1 MDQVAFNKTTL
12 EQWAVLASVVDEGG
26 FAQAANVLHRSQ
38 SAVSYAVG
46 RLQEALGLP
55 LLELEGR
62 KSVLTPNGKTLLGRA
77 RPLLRDLDTLEAV
90 ARSLKQGW
98 EPELTLV
105 VDAAFPRTQ
114 LFAIVADL
122 QRACPS
128 TDIQLADAVLSGAEE
143 AITERHAD
151 VVVSSRVPPGFLG
164 DRLLDVEFIAVARS
178 DHPLLR
184 IDHTLTLD
192 DLTRHVQAVVRD
204 SGSTQRRDEGWLGA
218 DHRYTVSSMESS
230 LGLVLAGLAYAW
242 LPEHVLANYLRD
254 GVLRRIPLAGG
265 GSRTVTLHI
274 VMVRPELAGPAAA
287 AAVATFKGHASSS
300 R

>member
-1 MDQVAFNKTTL
+1 MYQMALSKTTL

-55 LLELEGR
+55 LLELDGR
-62 KSVLTPNGKTLLGRA
+62 KSVLTPHGKTLLGRA

-98 EPELTLV
+98 EPELKLV

-204 SGSTQRRDEGWLGA
+204 SGSTQPRDEGWLGA

-230 LGLVLAGLAYAW
+230 VGLVLAGLAYAW

-274 VMVRPELAGPAAA
+274 VMVRPELAGPAAT

>member
-1 MDQVAFNKTTL
+1 MAFNKTTL

-26 FAQAANVLHRSQ
+26 FAQAANALHRSQ

-46 RLQEALGLP
+46 RLQQALGVP
-55 LLELEGR
+55 LLELDGR
-62 KSVLTPNGKTLLGRA
+62 KSVLTPHGKTLLSRA
-77 RPLLRDLDTLEAV
+77 RSLLRDLDTLEAV

-98 EPELTLV
+98 EPELKLV

-204 SGSTQRRDEGWLGA
+204 SGSTQPRDEGWLGA

-242 LPEHVLANYLRD
+242 LPEHVLANYLRE

-274 VMVRPELAGPAAA
+274 VMVRPELAGPAAT
-287 AAVATFKGHASSS
+287 AAVATFKGHASNT

>member
-1 MDQVAFNKTTL
+1 MYQMALSKTTL

-55 LLELEGR
+55 LLELDGR
-62 KSVLTPNGKTLLGRA
+62 KSVLTPHGKTLLGRA

-98 EPELTLV
+98 EPELKLV

-204 SGSTQRRDEGWLGA
+204 SGSTQPRDEGWLGA

-230 LGLVLAGLAYAW
+230 VGLVLAGLAYAW

-274 VMVRPELAGPAAA
+274 VMVRPELAGPAAT
-287 AAVATFKGHASSS
+287 AAVATFKGHALSS

>member
-1 MDQVAFNKTTL
+1 MYQVAFNKTTL
-12 EQWAVLASVVDEGG
+12 EQWTVLASVVDEGG
-26 FAQAANVLHRSQ
+26 FAQAASALHRSQ

-46 RLQEALGLP
+46 RLQEALGVP
-55 LLELEGR
+55 LLELDGR
-62 KSVLTPNGKTLLGRA
+62 KSVLTPHGKTLLGRA
-77 RPLLRDLDTLEAV
+77 RSLLRDFDTLEAV

-98 EPELTLV
+98 EPELKLV
-105 VDAAFPRTQ
+105 VDAAFPRTH

-122 QRACPS
+122 QRACPT

-164 DRLLDVEFIAVARS
+164 DRLLDVEFVAVARS

-184 IDHTLTLD
+184 IDRSLTLD

-230 LGLVLAGLAYAW
+230 LGLVLAGLAFAW

-274 VMVRPELAGPAAA
+274 VMVRPELAGPAAT
-287 AAVATFKGHASSS
+287 AAVATFKSHTTSF

>member
-1 MDQVAFNKTTL
+1 MYQVAFNKTTL

-26 FAQAANVLHRSQ
+26 FAQAANALHRSQ

-55 LLELEGR
+55 LLELDGR
-62 KSVLTPNGKTLLGRA
+62 KSVLTPHGKTLLGRA

-98 EPELTLV
+98 EPELKLV

-164 DRLLDVEFIAVARS
+164 DRLVDVEFIAVARS

-184 IDHTLTLD
+184 IDRTLTLD

-204 SGSTQRRDEGWLGA
+204 SGSTQPRDEGWLGA

-230 LGLVLAGLAYAW
+230 VGLVLAGLAYAW
-242 LPEHVLANYLRD
+242 LPEHMLANYLRE

-274 VMVRPELAGPAAA
+274 VMVRPELAGPAAM
-287 AAVATFKGHASSS
+287 AAVATFKGHASNT

>member
-1 MDQVAFNKTTL
+1 MYQVAFNKTTL

-26 FAQAANVLHRSQ
+26 FAQAANALHRSQ

-46 RLQEALGLP
+46 RLQEALGVP
-55 LLELEGR
+55 LLELDGR
-62 KSVLTPNGKTLLGRA
+62 KSVLTPHGKTLLGRA
-77 RPLLRDLDTLEAV
+77 RSLLRDLDTLEAV

-98 EPELTLV
+98 EPELKLV

-122 QRACPS
+122 QRACPT

-143 AITERHAD
+143 AIAERRAD

-164 DRLLDVEFIAVARS
+164 DRLFDVEFIAVARS

-184 IDHTLTLD
+184 ADRTLTLD

-204 SGSTQRRDEGWLGA
+204 SGSTQHRDEGWLGA
-218 DHRYTVSSMESS
+218 EHRYTVSSMESS
-230 LGLVLAGLAYAW
+230 LGLVLAGLAFAW
-242 LPEHVLANYLRD
+242 LPEHVFANYLRD

-274 VMVRPELAGPAAA
+274 VMVRPELAGPAAM
-287 AAVATFKGHASSS
+287 AAVATFKGHASSP

>member
-1 MDQVAFNKTTL
+1 MYQVAFNKTTV
-12 EQWAVLASVVDEGG
+12 EQWTVLASVVDEGG
-26 FAQAANVLHRSQ
+26 FAQAASALHRSQ

-46 RLQEALGLP
+46 RLQEALGVP
-55 LLELEGR
+55 LLELDGR
-62 KSVLTPNGKTLLGRA
+62 KSVLTPHGKTLLGRA
-77 RPLLRDLDTLEAV
+77 RSLLRDFDTLEAV

-98 EPELTLV
+98 EPELKLV
-105 VDAAFPRTQ
+105 VDAAFPRTH

-122 QRACPS
+122 QRACPT

-164 DRLLDVEFIAVARS
+164 DRLLDVEFVAVARS

-184 IDHTLTLD
+184 IDRSLTLD

-230 LGLVLAGLAYAW
+230 LGLVLAGLAFAW

-274 VMVRPELAGPAAA
+274 VMVRPELAGPAAT
-287 AAVATFKGHASSS
+287 AAVATFKSHTTSF

>member
-1 MDQVAFNKTTL
+1 MYQVAFNKTTL

-26 FAQAANVLHRSQ
+26 FAQAANALHRSQ

-46 RLQEALGLP
+46 RLQEALGVP
-55 LLELEGR
+55 LLELDGR
-62 KSVLTPNGKTLLGRA
+62 KSVLTPHGKTLLGRA
-77 RPLLRDLDTLEAV
+77 RSLLRDFDTLEAV

-98 EPELTLV
+98 EPELKLV

-122 QRACPS
+122 QRACPT

-164 DRLLDVEFIAVARS
+164 DRLLDVEFVAVARS

-184 IDHTLTLD
+184 IDRSLTLD

-230 LGLVLAGLAYAW
+230 LGLVLAGLAFAW

-265 GSRTVTLHI
+265 GSRMVTLHI
-274 VMVRPELAGPAAA
+274 VMVRPELAGPAAT
-287 AAVATFKGHASSS
+287 AAVATFKGHTSSI

>member
-1 MDQVAFNKTTL
+1 MAFSKTTL

-55 LLELEGR
+55 LLELNGR
-62 KSVLTPNGKTLLGRA
+62 KSVLTPHGKTLLGRA

-98 EPELTLV
+98 EPELKLV

-204 SGSTQRRDEGWLGA
+204 SGSAQPRDEGWLGA

-230 LGLVLAGLAYAW
+230 VGLVLAGLAYAW

-274 VMVRPELAGPAAA
+274 VMVRPELAGPATT
-287 AAVATFKGHASSS
+287 AAVATFKGHATSS

>member
-1 MDQVAFNKTTL
+1 MYQVAFNKTTL
-12 EQWAVLASVVDEGG
+12 EQWTVLASVVDEGG
-26 FAQAANVLHRSQ
+26 FAQAASALHRSQ

-46 RLQEALGLP
+46 RLQEALGVP
-55 LLELEGR
+55 LLELDGR
-62 KSVLTPNGKTLLGRA
+62 KSVLTPHGKTLLGRA
-77 RPLLRDLDTLEAV
+77 RSLLRDFDTLEAV

-98 EPELTLV
+98 EPELKLV
-105 VDAAFPRTQ
+105 VDAAFPRTH

-122 QRACPS
+122 QRACPT

-164 DRLLDVEFIAVARS
+164 DRLLDVEFVAVARS

-184 IDHTLTLD
+184 IDRLLTLH

-230 LGLVLAGLAYAW
+230 LGLVLAGLAFAW

-274 VMVRPELAGPAAA
+274 VMVRPELAGPAAT
-287 AAVATFKGHASSS
+287 AAVATFKSHTTSF

>member
-1 MDQVAFNKTTL
+1 MYQMAFNKTTL

-26 FAQAANVLHRSQ
+26 FAQAAKVLHRSQ

-55 LLELEGR
+55 LLELDGR
-62 KSVLTPNGKTLLGRA
+62 KSVLTPHGKTLLGRA

-98 EPELTLV
+98 EPELKLV

-122 QRACPS
+122 QRACPH

-184 IDHTLTLD
+184 IDRTLTLD

-204 SGSTQRRDEGWLGA
+204 SGSTQPRDEGWLGA

-230 LGLVLAGLAYAW
+230 VGLVLAGLAYAW
-242 LPEHVLANYLRD
+242 LPEHVLANYLRE

-274 VMVRPELAGPAAA
+274 VMVRPELAGPAAM

>member
-1 MDQVAFNKTTL
+1 MYQVAFNKTTL

-26 FAQAANVLHRSQ
+26 FAQAANALHRSQ

-46 RLQEALGLP
+46 RLQEALGVP
-55 LLELEGR
+55 LLELDGR
-62 KSVLTPNGKTLLGRA
+62 KSVLTPHGRTLLGRA
-77 RPLLRDLDTLEAV
+77 RSLLRDLDTLEAV
-90 ARSLKQGW
+90 AGSLKQGW
-98 EPELTLV
+98 EPELKLV
-105 VDAAFPRTQ
+105 VDAAFPRTP

-122 QRACPS
+122 QRTCPT
-128 TDIQLADAVLSGAEE
+128 TDIQLADAGLSGAEE
-143 AITERHAD
+143 AITERRAD

-164 DRLLDVEFIAVARS
+164 DRLLDVEFVAVARS

-184 IDHTLTLD
+184 IDRSLTLD

-204 SGSTQRRDEGWLGA
+204 SGSIQRRDEGWLGS

-230 LGLVLAGLAYAW
+230 LGLVLAGLAFAW

-254 GVLRRIPLAGG
+254 GSLRRIPLAGG

-274 VMVRPELAGPAAA
+274 VMVRPELAGPAAM
-287 AAVATFKGHASSS
+287 AAVATFKGHASSP

>member
-1 MDQVAFNKTTL
+1 
-12 EQWAVLASVVDEGG
+12 
-26 FAQAANVLHRSQ
+26 
-38 SAVSYAVG
+38 
-46 RLQEALGLP
+46 
-55 LLELEGR
+55 
-62 KSVLTPNGKTLLGRA
+62 
-77 RPLLRDLDTLEAV
+77 LLRDIDTLEAV

-98 EPELTLV
+98 EPELKLV

-143 AITERHAD
+143 AIAELHAD

-164 DRLLDVEFIAVARS
+164 DRLLDVEFVAVARS

-184 IDHTLTLD
+184 IDRTLTLE

-218 DHRYTVSSMESS
+218 LHRYTVSSMESS

-242 LPEHVLANYLRD
+242 LPEHLLANYLRD
-254 GVLRRIPLAGG
+254 GILCRIPLAGG

-274 VMVRPELAGPAAA
+274 VMVRPELAGPAAT
-287 AAVATFKGHASSS
+287 AAVAMFKGHAYSVGPALQDVT
-300 R
+300 RRD

>member
-1 MDQVAFNKTTL
+1 MYQVAFNKTTL

-26 FAQAANVLHRSQ
+26 FAQAANALHRSQ

-46 RLQEALGLP
+46 RLQEALGVP
-55 LLELEGR
+55 LLELDGR
-62 KSVLTPNGKTLLGRA
+62 KSVLTPHGKTLLGRA
-77 RPLLRDLDTLEAV
+77 RSLLRDLDTLEAV
-90 ARSLKQGW
+90 AGSLKQGW
-98 EPELTLV
+98 EPELKLV
-105 VDAAFPRTQ
+105 VDAAFPRTP

-122 QRACPS
+122 QRACPT

-143 AITERHAD
+143 AITERRAD

-164 DRLLDVEFIAVARS
+164 DRLLDVEFVAVARS

-184 IDHTLTLD
+184 LDRSLTLD

-204 SGSTQRRDEGWLGA
+204 SGSIQRRDEGWLGS

-242 LPEHVLANYLRD
+242 LPEHVLANYLQD
-254 GVLRRIPLAGG
+254 GILRRIPLAGG

-274 VMVRPELAGPAAA
+274 VMVRPELAGPAAT
-287 AAVATFKGHASSS
+287 AAVATFKGHVSSA

>member
-1 MDQVAFNKTTL
+1 MYQVAFNKTTL

-26 FAQAANVLHRSQ
+26 FAQAANALHRSQ

-46 RLQEALGLP
+46 RLQEALDLP
-55 LLELEGR
+55 LLELDGR
-62 KSVLTPNGKTLLGRA
+62 KSVLTPHGKTLLGRA
-77 RPLLRDLDTLEAV
+77 RSLLRDLDTLEAV

-98 EPELTLV
+98 EPELKLV

-122 QRACPS
+122 QRACPG

-184 IDHTLTLD
+184 IDRTLTLD

-242 LPEHVLANYLRD
+242 LPEHVLADYLRD
-254 GVLRRIPLAGG
+254 GILRRITLAGG

-274 VMVRPELAGPAAA
+274 VMVRPELAGPAAT
-287 AAVATFKGHASSS
+287 AAVATFKGHASSP

>member
-151 VVVSSRVPPGFLG
+151 VVVSSRVPQGFLG

>member
-1 MDQVAFNKTTL
+1 MYQVAFNKTTL

-204 SGSTQRRDEGWLGA
+204 SGSARPRDEGWLGA

-230 LGLVLAGLAYAW
+230 VGLVLAGLAYAW

-274 VMVRPELAGPAAA
+274 VMVRPELAGPAAT

>member
-1 MDQVAFNKTTL
+1 MNNVAFSKTTL
-12 EQWAVLASVVDEGG
+12 EQWAVLAAVVDEGG
-26 FAQAANVLHRSQ
+26 FAQAATVLHRSQ

-46 RLQEALGLP
+46 RLQEALGVP
-55 LLELEGR
+55 LLELDGR
-62 KSVLTPNGKTLLGRA
+62 KSVLTPHGKTLLNRA
-77 RPLLRDLDTLEAV
+77 RSLLRDLDTLEAV
-90 ARSLKQGW
+90 ARSLQQGW
-98 EPELTLV
+98 EPELKLV

-114 LFAIVADL
+114 LFAIVAGL

-143 AITERHAD
+143 AITERGAD

-164 DRLLDVEFIAVARS
+164 DRLLDVEFIAVART

-184 IDHTLTLD
+184 LERTVTPD

-204 SGSTQRRDEGWLGA
+204 SGSAQRRDEGWLGA

-242 LPEHVLANYLRD
+242 LPEHVLADHFRD
-254 GVLRRIPLAGG
+254 GVLQRIPLAGG
-265 GSRTVTLHI
+265 GTRTVTLYI
-274 VMVRPELAGPAAA
+274 VMVRPELAGPAAT
-287 AAVATFKGHASSS
+287 AAVATFKAHAVAS

>member
-1 MDQVAFNKTTL
+1 MYQVAFNKTTL
-12 EQWAVLASVVDEGG
+12 EQWTVLASVVDEGG
-26 FAQAANVLHRSQ
+26 FAQAASALHRSQ

-46 RLQEALGLP
+46 RLQEALGVP
-55 LLELEGR
+55 LLELDGR
-62 KSVLTPNGKTLLGRA
+62 KSVLTPHGKTLLGRA
-77 RPLLRDLDTLEAV
+77 RSLLRDFDTLEAV

-98 EPELTLV
+98 EPELKLV
-105 VDAAFPRTQ
+105 VDAAFPRTH

-122 QRACPS
+122 QRACPT

-143 AITERHAD
+143 AITDRHAD

-164 DRLLDVEFIAVARS
+164 DRLLDVEFVAVARS

-184 IDHTLTLD
+184 IDRSLTLD

-230 LGLVLAGLAYAW
+230 LGLVLAGLAFAW

-274 VMVRPELAGPAAA
+274 VMVRPELAGPAAT
-287 AAVATFKGHASSS
+287 AAVATFKSHTTSF

>member
-1 MDQVAFNKTTL
+1 MYQVAFSKTTL

-55 LLELEGR
+55 LLELDGR
-62 KSVLTPNGKTLLGRA
+62 KSVLTPYGKTLLGRA

-98 EPELTLV
+98 EPELKLV

-164 DRLLDVEFIAVARS
+164 DHLLDVEFIAVARS

-204 SGSTQRRDEGWLGA
+204 SGSARPRDEGWLGA

-242 LPEHVLANYLRD
+242 LPEHVLANYLRE

-274 VMVRPELAGPAAA
+274 VMVRPELAGPAAT

>member
-1 MDQVAFNKTTL
+1 MYQMAFSKTTL

-55 LLELEGR
+55 LLELDGR
-62 KSVLTPNGKTLLGRA
+62 KSVLTPYGKTLLGRA

-98 EPELTLV
+98 EPELKLV

-204 SGSTQRRDEGWLGA
+204 SGSAQPRDEGWLGA

>member
-1 MDQVAFNKTTL
+1 MYQVAFNKTTL

-26 FAQAANVLHRSQ
+26 FAQAANALHRSQ

-46 RLQEALGLP
+46 RLQEALGVP
-55 LLELEGR
+55 LLELDGR
-62 KSVLTPNGKTLLGRA
+62 KSVLTPHGKTLLGRA
-77 RPLLRDLDTLEAV
+77 RSLLRDLDTLEAV
-90 ARSLKQGW
+90 AGSLKQGW
-98 EPELTLV
+98 EPELKLV
-105 VDAAFPRTQ
+105 VDAAFPRTP

-122 QRACPS
+122 QRTCPT

-143 AITERHAD
+143 AITERRAD

-164 DRLLDVEFIAVARS
+164 DRLLDVEFVAVARS

-184 IDHTLTLD
+184 IDRSLTLD

-204 SGSTQRRDEGWLGA
+204 SGSIQRRDEGWLGS

-242 LPEHVLANYLRD
+242 LPEHVLASYLRD

-274 VMVRPELAGPAAA
+274 VMVRPELAGPAAT
-287 AAVATFKGHASSS
+287 AAVATFKGHALSS

>member
-1 MDQVAFNKTTL
+1 MYQVGFNKTTL

-26 FAQAANVLHRSQ
+26 FAQAANALHRSQ

-55 LLELEGR
+55 LLELDGR
-62 KSVLTPNGKTLLGRA
+62 KSVLTPHGKTLLSRA
-77 RPLLRDLDTLEAV
+77 RSLLRDLDTLEAV

-98 EPELTLV
+98 EPELKLV

-122 QRACPS
+122 QRACPT

-151 VVVSSRVPPGFLG
+151 VVVTSRVPPGFLG
-164 DRLLDVEFIAVARS
+164 DRLIDVEFIAVARS
-178 DHPLLR
+178 DHPLLL
-184 IDHTLTLD
+184 IDRPLTLD

-204 SGSTQRRDEGWLGA
+204 SGSIQRRDEGWLGA

-230 LGLVLAGLAYAW
+230 VGLVLAGLAYAW

-274 VMVRPELAGPAAA
+274 VMVRPELAGPAAT
-287 AAVATFKGHASSS
+287 AAVATFKGHATSS

>member
-26 FAQAANVLHRSQ
+26 FAQAADVLHRSK

-55 LLELEGR
+55 LLELDGR
-62 KSVLTPNGKTLLGRA
+62 KSVLTQHGRTLLGRA

-90 ARSLKQGW
+90 ALSLKQGW
-98 EPELTLV
+98 EPELRLV

-184 IDHTLTLD
+184 IDRALTLD

-242 LPEHVLANYLRD
+242 LPEHVLTNYFRE
-254 GVLRRIPLAGG
+254 GVLRRIPLSGG
-265 GSRTVTLHI
+265 ASRTVTLHI
-274 VMVRPELAGPAAA
+274 VMVRPELAGPAAT
-287 AAVATFKGHASSS
+287 AAVATFKGHAISS

>member
-1 MDQVAFNKTTL
+1 M
-12 EQWAVLASVVDEGG
+12 LASVVDEGG
-26 FAQAANVLHRSQ
+26 FAQAANALHRSQ

-46 RLQEALGLP
+46 RLQEAVGLP
-55 LLELEGR
+55 LLELDGR
-62 KSVLTPNGKTLLGRA
+62 KSVLTPYGRTLLGRA
-77 RPLLRDLDTLEAV
+77 RSLLRDLDTLEAV

-98 EPELTLV
+98 EPELKLV

-122 QRACPS
+122 QRACPT

-164 DRLLDVEFIAVARS
+164 ERLLDVEFIAVARS

-192 DLTRHVQAVVRD
+192 DLTRYVQAVVRD
-204 SGSTQRRDEGWLGA
+204 SGSTQPRDEGWLGA

-230 LGLVLAGLAYAW
+230 VGLVLAGLAYAW
-242 LPEHVLANYLRD
+242 LPEHLLANYLRD
-254 GVLRRIPLAGG
+254 GILRRIPLAGG

-274 VMVRPELAGPAAA
+274 VMVRPELAGPAAT
-287 AAVATFKGHASSS
+287 AAVATFKGHTSSF

>member
-1 MDQVAFNKTTL
+1 MYQVAFNKTTL

-26 FAQAANVLHRSQ
+26 FAQAASALHRSQ

-46 RLQEALGLP
+46 RLQEALGVP
-55 LLELEGR
+55 LLELDGR
-62 KSVLTPNGKTLLGRA
+62 KSVLTPHGKTLLGRA
-77 RPLLRDLDTLEAV
+77 RSLLRDFDTLEAV

-98 EPELTLV
+98 EPELKLV

-122 QRACPS
+122 QRACPT

-164 DRLLDVEFIAVARS
+164 DRLLDVEFVAVARS

-184 IDHTLTLD
+184 IDRSLTLD

-230 LGLVLAGLAYAW
+230 LGLVLAGLAFAW

-274 VMVRPELAGPAAA
+274 VMVRPELAGPAAT
-287 AAVATFKGHASSS
+287 AAVATFKGHTSSF

>member
-1 MDQVAFNKTTL
+1 MYQVAFSKTTL
-12 EQWAVLASVVDEGG
+12 EQWTVLASVVDEGG
-26 FAQAANVLHRSQ
+26 FAQAASALHRSQ

-46 RLQEALGLP
+46 RLQEALGVP
-55 LLELEGR
+55 LLELDGR
-62 KSVLTPNGKTLLGRA
+62 KSVLTPHGKTLLGRA
-77 RPLLRDLDTLEAV
+77 RSLLRDFDTLEAV

-98 EPELTLV
+98 EPELKLV
-105 VDAAFPRTQ
+105 VDAAFPRTL

-122 QRACPS
+122 QRACPT

-164 DRLLDVEFIAVARS
+164 DRLLDVEFVAVARA

-184 IDHTLTLD
+184 IDRSLTLD

-204 SGSTQRRDEGWLGA
+204 SGSSQRRDEGWLGA

-230 LGLVLAGLAYAW
+230 LGLVLAGLAFAW
-242 LPEHVLANYLRD
+242 LPEQVLANHLRD

-265 GSRTVTLHI
+265 GSRTVTLYI
-274 VMVRPELAGPAAA
+274 VMVRPELAGPAAT
-287 AAVATFKGHASSS
+287 AAVATFKGHASSFW
-300 R
+300 